1 MQEQDAEHTTL
12 GAAPQPKGRD
22 PASCNGVIASRGKL
36 PPNASR

>member
-22 PASCNGVIASRGKL
+22 PASCNGVIGSRGKL
-36 PPNASR
+36 SRNTTR